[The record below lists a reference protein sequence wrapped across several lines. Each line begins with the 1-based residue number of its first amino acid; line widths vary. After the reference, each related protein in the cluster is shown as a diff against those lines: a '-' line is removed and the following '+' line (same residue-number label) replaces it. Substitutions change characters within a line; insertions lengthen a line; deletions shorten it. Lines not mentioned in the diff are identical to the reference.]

1 MPLQSTRLRE
11 GEAADMASEGFF
23 ARMTPLMSNKIRTFV
38 KDLIAAKEFANEM
51 SPLALCD
58 LVLLKDTCA
67 SLRINQL
74 TQVST
79 QRLIVYGT

>member
-1 MPLQSTRLRE
+1 MSVPVL
-11 GEAADMASEGFF
+11 AAKCQNSKDKN
-23 ARMTPLMSNKIRTFV
+23 PKIRTFV
-38 KDLIAAKEFANEM
+38 EDLIAAKEFADVM

-58 LVLLKDTCA
+58 LVLLKDMCA